1 MKYFIS
7 LLVLLVVILHYTH
20 NSTTSTSSSTRYPHT
35 QIKVLDWDT
44 FVLNNEHIRLA
55 SINAPEIF
63 HWDKPAQCWAYQSM
77 ARLEY
82 YLTRIRPVSYLHITR
97 LGTDKYGR
105 TLATVQLEWD
115 WLSINERM
123 VQEWFAEA
131 FIPEG
136 WVPAPDYKKQNSDAI
151 NNLLGN
157 YSHCVYRY

>member
-1 MKYFIS
+1 MKYFI
-7 LLVLLVVILHYTH
+7 LVLIFVTVFSHYH
-20 NSTTSTSSSTRYPHT
+20 IQNNTSSPKQYQPNN
-35 QIKVLDWDT
+35 IKILDGDT
-44 FVLNNEHIRLA
+44 FVLKGEHIRLIG
-55 SINAPEIF
+55 INAPEIK
-63 HWDKPAQCWAYQSM
+63 HGDKQSQCWAYQSM

-82 YLTRIRPVSYLHITR
+82 YLTRIRPISYLHITR